1 MTMNW
6 TEMSYYKY
14 ESHTIQERLYIEQ
27 LIETEIEEQI
37 FKQVTGTM
45 LNGKRVRI
53 IKQED

>member
-1 MTMNW
+1 MIMNW

-37 FKQVTGTM
+37 STQVTGTM